1 MSFMSNEAIWLIISG
16 ICFVAEIFTVSFLLF
31 LPGIAAFISFLLA
44 LFNFSTTVQIISF
57 AVTTTLMI
65 IFIRPFIKKI
75 FKSNDTST
83 NSNALIGKTAVVI
96 KDINSDL
103 VPGQVKVSGEIWT
116 AITESNIVIPK
127 DSLVKVNGI
136 DGVKLLVS
144 KIEEE

>member
-1 MSFMSNEAIWLIISG
+1 MSNEAIWLILCGVCFIS
-16 ICFVAEIFTVSFLLF
+16 EIFTVSFLLF

-57 AVTTTLMI
+57 IITTSLMI
-65 IFIRPFIKKI
+65 IFIRPLIKKL
-75 FKSNDTST
+75 FKSNDTCT

-96 KDINSDL
+96 KEINKDIT
-103 VPGQVKVSGEIWT
+103 PGQVKVAGEIWT
-116 AITESNIVIPK
+116 AITESNSPIPK
-127 DSLVKVNGI
+127 DSLVKVEGI